1 MTIGRPAGVASF
13 LGCYPC
19 RSVVDEVY
27 GLEGGPAVQSVMP
40 HLAAGSI
47 IMSERSLM
55 NLWIEQVSVLHT
67 GEW

>member
-1 MTIGRPAGVASF
+1 MADLQELLLSWAAIHAD
-13 LGCYPC
+13 LLQN
-19 RSVVDEVY
+19 EVS
-27 GLEGGPAVQSVMP
+27 GLEGGLAVQSVMP